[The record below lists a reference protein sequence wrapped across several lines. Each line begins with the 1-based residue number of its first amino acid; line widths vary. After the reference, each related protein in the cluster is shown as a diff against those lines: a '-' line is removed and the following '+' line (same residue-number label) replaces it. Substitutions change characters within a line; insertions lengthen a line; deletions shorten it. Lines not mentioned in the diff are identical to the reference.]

1 MKLVHKIVL
10 GNALG
15 IACIILVAVFSYHEF
30 DILLA
35 KLRFVEIADSLNASF
50 LKMRLSEK
58 NYFLYK
64 DRTALE
70 EIKKQLKESYSVIQ
84 GLKSNIIRAIGEDYF
99 KELTSNLNEYE
110 KALEQVEKFDPKNRS
125 MEVRARAIREAGRRL
140 RLFSERMIRMERESV
155 NNIISASKRTLLTFF
170 ALVIL
175 AAITSSYIFFSR
187 MFRNLRRIERT
198 ANAIS
203 QGNFVKIDGPI
214 PNNELGS
221 AMAAINSMCEEL
233 KTRHELLIQAKKLSS
248 LGILTAGVAHELGN
262 PLNNISMV
270 AQTFIE
276 VYDALSDEE
285 RIEYVE
291 TIIKETQRI
300 KDIVQNLLDFSR
312 PKKRDFKLS
321 NINKL
326 LEQSLCLV
334 RNMLHVSK
342 IKSCL
347 ELQQDIPLV
356 FVDENKIQ
364 SVFVNIITNAIQ
376 AMSPGGTLTVRSRF
390 NEEEDPDH
398 VIIEIE
404 DTGKGIPAEFLSNIF
419 DPFFSTKG
427 TEGTGLGLSI
437 SYGIIK
443 NHKGQID
450 VKSEVGVGTTF
461 FIKLPAYKKEEV
473 RDDDS
478 KNHGDR

>member
-1 MKLVHKIVL
+1 MKLVHKITL

-15 IACIILVAVFSYHEF
+15 IVCIILVAVFSYHEF
-30 DILLA
+30 DLLLA

-64 DRTALE
+64 DREALK
-70 EIKKQLKESYSVIQ
+70 EIKEQLKESYSVIR
-84 GLKSNIIRAIGEDYF
+84 GLQANIIRAIGKDNF
-99 KELTSNLNEYE
+99 RELKRDLNEYE
-110 KALEQVEKFDPKNRS
+110 KALELVEKFDLKDRS
-125 MEVRARAIREAGRRL
+125 LESRAKAIREAGRRL
-140 RLFSERMIRMERESV
+140 RLFSERMIRIERESV
-155 NNIISASKRTLLTFF
+155 NSIISASKRTLLTFF

-175 AAITSSYIFFSR
+175 AAITSSYMFFSR

-203 QGNFVKIDGPI
+203 RGNFVKIEGPI

-221 AMAAINSMCEEL
+221 AMSAINSMCEEL

-276 VYDALSDEE
+276 VYDSLSDEE
-285 RIEYVE
+285 KIEYME
-291 TIIKETQRI
+291 TILKETQRI
-300 KDIVQNLLDFSR
+300 KEIVQNLLDFSR
-312 PKKRDFKLS
+312 PKKRDFRAS
-321 NINKL
+321 DINRL
-326 LEQSLCLV
+326 LRQSLRLV

-342 IKSCL
+342 IKSRL
-347 ELQQDIPLV
+347 ELQEDIPLV
-356 FVDENKIQ
+356 MVDENKIQ

-376 AMSPGGTLTVRSRF
+376 AMSPGGTLTLRSRF
-390 NEEEDPDH
+390 DEQEDPDN

-404 DTGKGIPAEFLSNIF
+404 DTGKGIPSEFISNIF

-443 NHKGQID
+443 NHRGQID

-461 FIKLPAYKKEEV
+461 FIRLPAYKKEEV
-473 RDDDS
+473 RDGKS
-478 KNHGDR
+478 ENNGD